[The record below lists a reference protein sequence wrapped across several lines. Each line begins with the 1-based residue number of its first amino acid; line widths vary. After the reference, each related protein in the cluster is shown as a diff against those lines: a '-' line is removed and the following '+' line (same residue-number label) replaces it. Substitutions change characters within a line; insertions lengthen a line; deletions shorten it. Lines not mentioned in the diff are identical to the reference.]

1 MLKFV
6 RLSENCYEELV
17 AAIGVDR
24 ADNGLCK
31 ILGPPAFDER
41 DLSAGGFAR
50 IARQMSGVVE
60 VKLVGRCIMALIIGI
75 FILIVI
81 ITFQHRKPSST

>member
-31 ILGPPAFDER
+31 ILGPPASDER

-50 IARQMSGVVE
+50 IAR
-60 VKLVGRCIMALIIGI
+60 
-75 FILIVI
+75 
-81 ITFQHRKPSST
+81 